1 MSFGQFASTTQFYL
15 YGKRWC
21 TRTGWL
27 KSSRSYIAADELDTM
42 NDLSDK
48 VFIITGANSGIGYEC
63 TSFLAKK
70 KANVYMICRNME
82 RAEKAKSDI
91 IDESNNENV
100 FILLGDCSLQSDMKK
115 VWNEFIDHRESL
127 GIAYENNSSSVS
139 F

>member
-1 MSFGQFASTTQFYL
+1 
-15 YGKRWC
+15 
-21 TRTGWL
+21 
-27 KSSRSYIAADELDTM
+27 M

-48 VFIITGANSGIGYEC
+48 VFIITGSNSGIGYEC

-70 KANVYMICRNME
+70 KLSVYMICRNLE

-127 GIAYENNSSSVS
+127 GIAYENNSSSLLS